1 MIQKN
6 KCLIIGGSGFIG
18 SHLSRKLLYQNYSV
32 TVFSLG
38 NPQNNKNLKEILHKI
53 EYIEGNINDID
64 LLTNIITPDSI
75 VFDLATTSVPST
87 SAKQVLTE
95 IQSHVNL
102 IEISCIKKIK
112 KLIFTSSG
120 GGVYGNKKIM
130 PISELQHLQPSSP
143 HAIGK
148 STIEYFLEY
157 YSHQNNIPHITYRI
171 SNPYGPGQAPKTGFG
186 LIPTLFA
193 NVLSNTPPVLYD
205 NGCAVR
211 DFIYIEDL
219 IDAITISFDKKNK
232 HSIYNIGCGTGTK
245 IIDVWS
251 EIKKITQSK
260 LEPILLPKRVFDV
273 KKSVLDIKRF
283 NQEYNWMPKNK
294 LSLGLNQTWD
304 WVRSNS

>member
-102 IEISCIKKIK
+102 IEISCIKKARRGATG
-112 KLIFTSSG
+112 LNLLS
-120 GGVYGNKKIM
+120 VYG
-130 PISELQHLQPSSP
+130 
-143 HAIGK
+143 
-148 STIEYFLEY
+148 
-157 YSHQNNIPHITYRI
+157 
-171 SNPYGPGQAPKTGFG
+171 
-186 LIPTLFA
+186 
-193 NVLSNTPPVLYD
+193 
-205 NGCAVR
+205 
-211 DFIYIEDL
+211 
-219 IDAITISFDKKNK
+219 
-232 HSIYNIGCGTGTK
+232 
-245 IIDVWS
+245 
-251 EIKKITQSK
+251 
-260 LEPILLPKRVFDV
+260 
-273 KKSVLDIKRF
+273 
-283 NQEYNWMPKNK
+283 
-294 LSLGLNQTWD
+294 
-304 WVRSNS
+304 